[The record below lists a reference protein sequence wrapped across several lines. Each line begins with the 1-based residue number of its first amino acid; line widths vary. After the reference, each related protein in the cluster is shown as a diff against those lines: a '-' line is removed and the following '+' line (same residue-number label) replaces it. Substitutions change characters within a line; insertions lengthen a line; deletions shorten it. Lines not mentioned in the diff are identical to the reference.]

1 MELLGKMPR
10 KLALT
15 GKHSRTFFTKK
26 GELKHIHNLKYWSL
40 EEVLMDKYGQPKDV
54 AVVVADFL
62 TPMLDFNAA
71 RRATALD
78 CLNHPW
84 LSGDFKAST
93 VGDDG
98 ASGGQAG
105 EGSAEMKTEAEAVK
119 GTERTAGGAAA
130 EENGGAVGAES
141 DAAVGVGESSSSAGD
156 DRAGGTS
163 GSS

>member
-98 ASGGQAG
+98 AAGGQAG
-105 EGSAEMKTEAEAVK
+105 EGSAETKTEAEAVK
-119 GTERTAGGAAA
+119 GAERTAGGAAA
-130 EENGGAVGAES
+130 EENGGTVGAES
-141 DAAVGVGESSSSAGD
+141 DAAVGVGEETSSAW
-156 DRAGGTS
+156 AGGTS